1 MIRLSKSQV
10 LKLHLSLVEITGGTV
25 GICDD
30 SMLDSALNAPFQIF
44 DDVALFPSIIEKA
57 ARL

>member
-1 MIRLSKSQV
+1 M
-10 LKLHLSLVEITGGTV
+10 EITGGAV

-57 ARL
+57 ARLGFKKEDFCTHAKHPPI

>member
-1 MIRLSKSQV
+1 M
-10 LKLHLSLVEITGGTV
+10 

-57 ARL
+57 ARLGFKKEDFCTHAKHPPI